1 MNKNYTIYHL
11 HTMLSNGVTNIDS
24 VTSYKDYVNK
34 AKECGMTS
42 LAFSEHGCVFEWKHK
57 KDAVEKAGMKYI
69 HAIETYITEK
79 PFWDSVNADGE
90 PIKVKI
96 RDNYHCVLIAK
107 NYEGF
112 KELNRLSSRA
122 FNREDGHFYYTPR
135 IFFEELLNTSD
146 NIIICS
152 SCIASILCKAKNE
165 LKDRFVEFL
174 RKNSHRCFLE
184 IQHHNT
190 TEQKEYNIYL
200 YNLSK
205 KTGLRLIA
213 GTDTH
218 CLNKEH
224 EAARLVLQRG
234 KNTFFEGEEGWDLTF
249 KTYDELVDAY
259 RVQNALPED
268 VFLGA
273 IENTNV
279 LADMV
284 EPFDVNTSFKYP
296 KISENPSEKL
306 HELVFGDKE
315 KIDNI
320 VNEGYSEEQVMSRL
334 QLEYDTMKS
343 VDSCEYI
350 LLQKYITDWCHK
362 NDIWTGPGRGS
373 AASSLILYLFGVT
386 DINPLKHGFQF
397 WRFMHKDK
405 YSLAD

>member
-1 MNKNYTIYHL
+1 MKNYTIYHL

-24 VTSYKDYVNK
+24 VTKFGEYVKK
-34 AKECGMTS
+34 AKECSMTS
-42 LAFSEHGCVFEWKHK
+42 LAFSEHGSVFEWKHK

-79 PFWDSVNADGE
+79 PFWDDVNADGE

-112 KELNRLSSRA
+112 KEINRLSSKA
-122 FNREDGHFYYTPR
+122 FNRDDGHFYYAPR
-135 IFFEELLNTSD
+135 IFFEELLNTS
-146 NIIICS
+146 NNVIICTA
-152 SCIASILCKAKNE
+152 CIASILSKGNE
-165 LKDRFVEFL
+165 GLRERYIEFL
-174 RKNSHRCFLE
+174 KENSHRCFLE

-190 TEQKEYNIYL
+190 DSQKTYNRYL

-205 KTGLRLIA
+205 EIGVRLIA

-218 CLNKEH
+218 CLNEEH
-224 EAARLVLQRG
+224 AEARVILQRG
-234 KNTFFEGEEGWDLTF
+234 KNTFFEDEEGWDLTF

-259 RVQNALPED
+259 KVQNALPED
-268 VFLGA
+268 VFLEA
-273 IENTNV
+273 IENTDV
-279 LADMV
+279 MSDMV
-284 EPFDVNTSFKYP
+284 ESFEGDSGFKYP

-306 HELVFGDKE
+306 HSLVFENKE
-315 KIDNI
+315 EIDSI
-320 VNEGYSEEQVMSRL
+320 VKEGYSEEQVMSRL
-334 QLEYDTMKS
+334 ELEYDTMKA

-350 LLQKYITDWCHK
+350 LLQKYITDWCHD
-362 NDIWTGPGRGS
+362 NNIWTGPGRGS
-373 AASSLILYLFGVT
+373 AASSLILYLFHVT

-397 WRFMHKDK
+397 WRFMHRDK